1 MMPYPYISIQM
12 PYPQVYFTYLFVD
25 SIQCHIPNI
34 KQKAVIK
41 DALYKITN
49 ESIIFRSPRLIRVSH
64 LLLKIQYTTK
74 LLR

>member
-1 MMPYPYISIQM
+1 MPYPYISIQM

-25 SIQCHIPNI
+25 SIQRHILNI

-49 ESIIFRSPRLIRVSH
+49 ESKQLFFIFQSPRLIRVPH
-64 LLLKIQYTTK
+64 
-74 LLR
+74 

>member
-1 MMPYPYISIQM
+1 MPYPYISIQM

-25 SIQCHIPNI
+25 SIQCHILNI

-49 ESIIFRSPRLIRVSH
+49 ESKQLFFIFQSPRLIRVPH
-64 LLLKIQYTTK
+64 
-74 LLR
+74 